1 MFERQMPFS
10 MEAEQALLG
19 SILIDPACLDST
31 TASRSDFY
39 LPEHAEI
46 FTAMQKMYI
55 ESRSIDVVTL
65 IDTLT
70 QSGTYDEAGGRS
82 YLTVIAGAVPT
93 ASNAE
98 EYAKIV
104 RDKATLRRI
113 IESAD
118 NIAEAAYSGESAES
132 VSELAESSFAGIAD
146 SRERRDFVPIQEGI
160 LQVYKTLNNL
170 RDDPEKY
177 RGVSTGFP
185 VLDSVII
192 GMSRSDL
199 ILVGA
204 RPGMGKTSFVMNIAS
219 HAAQKTEKTV
229 VVFSLEMSSEQLV
242 NRMLCSEACIPS
254 YVMRTGE
261 LTTEQSTALA
271 HASSR
276 LSETKIVIDDTP
288 GISVAQMRSRL
299 RRVKDLGLVVIDY
312 LQLMQ
317 SDTQTANRVQ
327 EVGEISRGLKLL
339 AKELDVPVICC
350 AQLSRSPESRP
361 DKRPML
367 SDLRESG
374 SIEQDADVVMFL
386 YRDEYYD
393 KNDKND
399 KNDKSDGAV
408 AEVIVAKNRHG
419 SLDNVKLGWI
429 GPYTKFVNLA

>member
-1 MFERQMPFS
+1 MPFS

-146 SRERRDFVPIQEGI
+146 SRE
-160 LQVYKTLNNL
+160 
-170 RDDPEKY
+170 
-177 RGVSTGFP
+177 
-185 VLDSVII
+185 
-192 GMSRSDL
+192 
-199 ILVGA
+199 
-204 RPGMGKTSFVMNIAS
+204 
-219 HAAQKTEKTV
+219 
-229 VVFSLEMSSEQLV
+229 
-242 NRMLCSEACIPS
+242 
-254 YVMRTGE
+254 
-261 LTTEQSTALA
+261 
-271 HASSR
+271 
-276 LSETKIVIDDTP
+276 
-288 GISVAQMRSRL
+288 
-299 RRVKDLGLVVIDY
+299 
-312 LQLMQ
+312 
-317 SDTQTANRVQ
+317 
-327 EVGEISRGLKLL
+327 
-339 AKELDVPVICC
+339 
-350 AQLSRSPESRP
+350 
-361 DKRPML
+361 
-367 SDLRESG
+367 
-374 SIEQDADVVMFL
+374 
-386 YRDEYYD
+386 
-393 KNDKND
+393 
-399 KNDKSDGAV
+399 
-408 AEVIVAKNRHG
+408 
-419 SLDNVKLGWI
+419 
-429 GPYTKFVNLA
+429 